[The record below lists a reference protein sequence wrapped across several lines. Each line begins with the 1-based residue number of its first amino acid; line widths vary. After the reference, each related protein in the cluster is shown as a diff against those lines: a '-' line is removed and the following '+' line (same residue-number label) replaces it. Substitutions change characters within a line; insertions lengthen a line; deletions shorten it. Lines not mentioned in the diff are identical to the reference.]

1 MWTTTGLQ
9 PRRILSRI
17 IGFDLCALYTRRKTS
32 YYLLELALALGINL
46 LNFLLTVVHIIKLTN
61 ENDWPTFLFIL
72 FDVNVCG
79 IYTSR
84 E

>member
-9 PRRILSRI
+9 PSCILSRI
-17 IGFDLCALYTRRKTS
+17 VAFDLCALYTRRKTS
-32 YYLLELALALGINL
+32 YFLLELVLAINL

-72 FDVNVCG
+72 FDVNANG